1 MIPFQITLVP
11 SSLPRLN
18 NWGSG
23 YSQTSCHQNGG
34 DSPHFHG
41 PSAALTPEAGDKL
54 LLSAGELK
62 AGTPYSCQAMTSQ
75 SWSHDS
81 R

>member
-1 MIPFQITLVP
+1 M
-11 SSLPRLN
+11 N
-18 NWGSG
+18 
-23 YSQTSCHQNGG
+23 CHQNGG
-34 DSPHFHG
+34 RLTAFSLHFQ
-41 PSAALTPEAGDKL
+41 AALMLEAGDKL

-81 R
+81 C